1 MTDQEE
7 QSLKEAKRKEKR
19 AVEEIEQLAK
29 DQARRKANLAREQ
42 AIEEDQKV
50 RKTKQTEKRATE
62 EIRQSARYQVRRE
75 VNLTREEAIAEAQ
88 EARKFNA
95 KKQTRE

>member
-7 QSLKEAKRKEKR
+7 QSPKEAKRKEKR

-29 DQARRKANLAREQ
+29 DQARRKANLDREQAHEKDLTERQTKQSEEQATEEIEQSARNQARRKVNLAREQ
-42 AIEEDQKV
+42 AIV
-50 RKTKQTEKRATE
+50 
-62 EIRQSARYQVRRE
+62 
-75 VNLTREEAIAEAQ
+75 EAH
-88 EARKFNA
+88 EARKLKT